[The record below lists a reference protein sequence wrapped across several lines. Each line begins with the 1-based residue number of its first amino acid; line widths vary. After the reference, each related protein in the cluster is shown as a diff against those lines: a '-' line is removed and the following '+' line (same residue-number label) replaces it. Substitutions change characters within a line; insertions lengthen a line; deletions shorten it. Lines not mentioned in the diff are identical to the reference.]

1 MTAKINKISLSP
13 QVVNYTLDSIPSPVE
28 SISGIWKFTR
38 PPGYR
43 LHTASL
49 PGHLLQLVLEGS
61 YAIRTNNR
69 EYTVKQG
76 DLIYFYASEDVE
88 WLGNEKTVVFY
99 SVGFRST
106 GFAPIPLNRRVFPS
120 NRKIR
125 TAFERLYEST
135 THAKE
140 SQLRELNM
148 FGALHNVLSEIVKL
162 NLFAGSK
169 TAASDIWWDVE
180 HSIRKQHMFRPSL
193 DQLADLC
200 GCSRASTVRLCRK
213 ATGQSPVKR
222 IQTIRMEEAK
232 ALLGFS
238 SLNITEVSKYLCYD
252 RIHEFSREFSSYFGM
267 SPRAFREMRQSS

>member
-1 MTAKINKISLSP
+1 
-13 QVVNYTLDSIPSPVE
+13 VE
-28 SISGIWKFTR
+28 SISGIWKFTIE
-38 PPGYR
+38 PGHHI
-43 LHTASL
+43 HTASL

-88 WLGNEKTVVFY
+88 WLGNEEKVVFY

-106 GFAPIPLNRRVFPS
+106 AFTPLPLDRRVFPS

-125 TAFERLYEST
+125 TAFATLYDSKT
-135 THAKE
+135 LGKE
-140 SQLRELNM
+140 DAFKELMM
-148 FGALHNVLSEIVKL
+148 FGALHNVLSEVVKL
-162 NLFAGSK
+162 DVFAESK
-169 TAASDIWWDVE
+169 TAANNAWWDVE
-180 HSIRKQHMFRPSL
+180 RSIRKQHMFRPSL
-193 DQLADLC
+193 DQLAELC
-200 GCSRASTVRLCRK
+200 QYSRASTVRLCRK

-252 RIHEFSREFSSYFGM
+252 RVHEFSREFSAYFDM
-267 SPRAFREMRQSS
+267 SPRAFREMNRSS